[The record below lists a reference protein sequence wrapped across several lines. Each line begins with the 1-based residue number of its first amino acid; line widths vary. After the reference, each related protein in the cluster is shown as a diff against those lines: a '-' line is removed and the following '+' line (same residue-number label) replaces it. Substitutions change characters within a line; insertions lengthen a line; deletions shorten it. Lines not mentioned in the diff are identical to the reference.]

1 MPFGRD
7 IPHKHGPL
15 SCDVIHVQMS
25 ANLIGRWSRRSKAA
39 TKIVVKLFS
48 RLRTDFGNQEVIRT
62 GTGSVPGSPSPVRG
76 SYSLPWIVVECELC
90 DLGPL
95 FKMNRPRSEGF
106 LPFLLPLCRQS
117 EHEPLV
123 QAKTRCSKCCLRSRL
138 AVDVFPLRTES

>member
-1 MPFGRD
+1 
-7 IPHKHGPL
+7 
-15 SCDVIHVQMS
+15 MS
-25 ANLIGRWSRRSKAA
+25 ANLIARWSRRSKAA
-39 TKIVVKLFS
+39 TKIVVKLLS

-95 FKMNRPRSEGF
+95 FKMNRARSEGF

-123 QAKTRCSKCCLRSRL
+123 QAKDRKSTRLNSSHL
-138 AVDVFPLRTES
+138 VI